1 MYLFQIFSTICSTEQ
16 VPSPLLVKR
25 WQTCIAL
32 LYSLE
37 TFVLVFENRLD
48 MFNWVFFPQIYFQ
61 LFFTSCK
68 CGTVSRQK
76 REINLSCKCQHLFE
90 VSFVITVC
98 FFQTRKIFKSPDPT
112 PDCRILVTDYS
123 RKYFDSNLR

>member
-1 MYLFQIFSTICSTEQ
+1 MYYKIYLFQIFSTVCSTEQ

-48 MFNWVFFPQIYFQ
+48 MFNWIFFPQIYFQ
-61 LFFTSCK
+61 LFFTSSK
-68 CGTVSRQK
+68 CGAISRQK
-76 REINLSCKCQHLFE
+76 REINFSCKGQHLFE
-90 VSFVITVC
+90 VPFVITVC
-98 FFQTRKIFKSPDPT
+98 FFQTR
-112 PDCRILVTDYS
+112 
-123 RKYFDSNLR
+123 